1 MAMVA
6 TLFGPV
12 DAGSYAQGP
21 ERRLTL
27 VNLAIEH
34 GMPVDWLHLVIV
46 AACWA
51 NVEDGESWAQLADMA
66 DDAISYLNSV
76 TRHAYIW
83 AWVDDELV
91 MEKRP

>member
-27 VNLAIEH
+27 VNLAIDH

-46 AACWA
+46 ANCWA
-51 NVEDGESWAQLADMA
+51 SPDDHHSWAQLADMA
-66 DDAISYLNSV
+66 DDALDYLNSITV
-76 TRHAYIW
+76 STCR
-83 AWVDDELV
+83 WVWTDDELV
-91 MEKRP
+91 MEKRS

>member
-1 MAMVA
+1 M
-6 TLFGPV
+6 
-12 DAGSYAQGP
+12 
-21 ERRLTL
+21 TL
-27 VNLAIEH
+27 VNLALEN
-34 GMPVDWLHLVIV
+34 GWDTSDYNLVIV